1 MIFFIYLPPIQNI
14 HLYNISKEE
23 EGYAINAENLT
34 LILTNIS
41 KNYMI
46 KILPILHWP
55 KGTVKSSF
63 FFEKDGYDE

>member
-1 MIFFIYLPPIQNI
+1 MPLRRRT
-14 HLYNISKEE
+14 
-23 EGYAINAENLT
+23 LT

-41 KNYMI
+41 KKYMI